1 MGGSQSKAAIAQ
13 VQEQITNSAITISSA
28 YTMTVTQTQSSN
40 TSQFTLFGSNSNK
53 TTQVSV
59 VNFQQSNIQDMQQ
72 QLQTAVTNS
81 INQTLS
87 AKSIALIG
95 ALGTASTSAQAKIQ
109 TAIKSSLTISQ
120 ISSTY
125 AAISNEQK
133 NKTSQFSLFGFN
145 TNETSQGATILAQSV
160 IQNLANQGVFT
171 ELESLIDQQ
180 GTATQENPLSF
191 LADIFKGINTT
202 ILLFI
207 GGFILIIILI
217 FVSLG
222 YVITQ

>member
-109 TAIKSSLTISQ
+109 TAIKNSLTISQ

-222 YVITQ
+222 YVVTQ